1 MNDRETK
8 EVITPA
14 AHTLRVY
21 TYITG
26 KEARALRAP
35 YLKQADEYPREMIDE
50 KGLRASVMETVENL
64 TLKTLIVSFDGK
76 TDGQDG
82 FDLLDTLLSLP
93 STELKAITAA
103 LNAIMAEAES
113 EEKKK
118 NKKRPTKITE

>member
-1 MNDRETK
+1 MRDIK
-8 EVITPA
+8 DIVTPA
-14 AHTLRVY
+14 GHTLSVY
-21 TYITG
+21 TYVTG

-50 KGLRASVMETVENL
+50 KGLRASVLETVENL

-93 STELKAITAA
+93 STELKAITTA
-103 LNAIMAEAES
+103 LNSVIAEAES
-113 EEKKK
+113 EEKKT
-118 NKKRPTKITE
+118 N